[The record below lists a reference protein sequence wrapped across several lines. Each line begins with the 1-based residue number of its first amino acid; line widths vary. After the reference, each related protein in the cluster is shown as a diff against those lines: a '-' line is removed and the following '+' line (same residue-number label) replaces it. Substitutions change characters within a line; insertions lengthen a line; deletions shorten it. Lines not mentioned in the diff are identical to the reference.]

1 MIDAMF
7 TKLESE
13 RIILRRFRDSDIE
26 PFYSYRADPD
36 VARYQDWENYTL
48 DEAKRFLE
56 VMRSRHPGT
65 PGEWFQFALQV
76 KATSNMIGDCGLL
89 TLQEEAKQAVL
100 GITIATKHQGKGYA
114 MEAVTC
120 LLDYVFSSLGMHR
133 VRAITDC
140 KNARSIA
147 LLERVG
153 MRREGHFLQNVW
165 FKGAW
170 GDEYSYAILRGEW
183 ICRAEEHQQG

>member
-1 MIDAMF
+1 MTDATF

-65 PGEWFQFALQV
+65 MREWFQFAIQV
-76 KATSNMIGDCGLL
+76 KATNELIGDCGLL
-89 TLQEEAKQAVL
+89 TLEEEPKQAKL
-100 GITIATKHQGKGYA
+100 GISIAAKHQGNGFA
-114 MEAVTC
+114 LEAVTC
-120 LLDYVFSSLGMHR
+120 LMDYVFASLGMHR

-140 KNARSIA
+140 KNTRSIA

-170 GDEYSYAILRGEW
+170 GDEYSYAILHSEW

>member
-1 MIDAMF
+1 MTDTTF

-13 RIILRRFRDSDIE
+13 RTILRRFRESDSE
-26 PFYSYRADPD
+26 PFLEYRADPD
-36 VARYQDWENYTL
+36 VARYQSWENYTL
-48 DEAKRFLE
+48 DEAKDLIAT
-56 VMRSRHPGT
+56 MHSRHPGT
-65 PGEWFQFALQV
+65 PGEWFQFAIEV
-76 KATSNMIGDCGLL
+76 RATNELIGDCGLL
-89 TLQEEAKQAVL
+89 TLEEGPEQAVL
-100 GITIATKHQGKGYA
+100 GITIAAKHQGNGYA

-140 KNARSIA
+140 KNTRSIA
-147 LLERVG
+147 LLERIG

-170 GDEYSYAILRGEW
+170 GDEYQYAILCSEW
-183 ICRAEEHQQG
+183 ITRAKKHQQR